1 MKNTTFRADT
11 LKRVLGYVGRNQKY
25 LIVSLL
31 LCMITV
37 AATLYVPILTGEAV
51 DLLLGAGIVAFE
63 EAQNYMRQKKI

>member
-51 DLLLGAGIVAFE
+51 DLLLGGRNDG
-63 EAQNYMRQKKI
+63 AQFLTV